1 MPARVELCGSLAILN
16 LCVLPYWGQEGWGV
30 VKPLFCDSLL
40 LLNLWKEY
48 HQECSLHLWC
58 QSMKYHMYTSAVS
71 HTTGNAITIQLYRKV
86 IVTAYKQVLSFQ
98 QSTSYHHFHLRTS
111 IRCQATMH
119 SYRHMHSFTPR
130 MMVSIYKKRTLFSH
144 HPHYVKKVW
153 SLNCLFNQART
164 IS

>member
-1 MPARVELCGSLAILN
+1 MPAIVELCGSLAILN
-16 LCVLPYWGQEGWGV
+16 VCILPYWVQEGWGV
-30 VKPLFCDSLL
+30 VKLLFCDSLL
-40 LLNLWKEY
+40 LLNLWRVY
-48 HQECSLHLWC
+48 QEMYSAKVWNSICIQVQFHTQLPCHTMYIYSCIEKWLLQHISKFCHFNSLHHTITFTLE
-58 QSMKYHMYTSAVS
+58 QAVD
-71 HTTGNAITIQLYRKV
+71 GKLP
-86 IVTAYKQVLSFQ
+86 
-98 QSTSYHHFHLRTS
+98 
-111 IRCQATMH
+111 C